1 MAGFKTH
8 VSVST
13 VLGIG
18 YGAAGV
24 VALDYPLETCL
35 LAGGLCGV
43 AGMLPDL
50 DSKSGVPV
58 REIVSLAAAVTP
70 MLMIHRFQ
78 QMHLGPES
86 IVLAGALI
94 YIVIRFGVGEIFK
107 LYTVHRGM
115 WHSIP
120 AAITCGLI
128 TLFVCASEDYRQRV
142 FMAAAVVL
150 GFMSH
155 LVLDEIWSI
164 QFQGGRLRL
173 KSSFGTAI
181 KFWGKSLWGNVSTY
195 AKLIA
200 MIVVTMG
207 DPILMQQLGVPPQNN
222 RVPHTAYEWIE
233 HVLGQVETPIRQ
245 ADATATQ
252 PETPVRQASATPTL
266 DEATL
271 VPDATR

>member
-18 YGAAGV
+18 YGAVGAGV
-24 VALDYPLETCL
+24 LGYPLETCM

-58 REIVSLAAAVTP
+58 REIVALAAAVTP
-70 MLMIHRFQ
+70 MMMVHRFQ
-78 QMHLGPES
+78 EMQMGPES

-128 TLFVCASEDYRQRV
+128 TLFVCSCEDYRLRV
-142 FMAAAVVL
+142 FKAAAVVL

-155 LVLDEIWSI
+155 LVLDELWSI
-164 QFQGGRLRL
+164 QLQGGRVRL

-200 MIVVTMG
+200 MIAVTLG
-207 DPILMQQLGVPPQNN
+207 DPILMHQLGVPTQTN
-222 RVPHTAYEWIE
+222 RVPHTAYEWFE
-233 HVLGQVETPIRQ
+233 NLLGQAETPIRQ
-245 ADATATQ
+245 ASAEPAVEEAAAL
-252 PETPVRQASATPTL
+252 PET
-266 DEATL
+266 
-271 VPDATR
+271 TR